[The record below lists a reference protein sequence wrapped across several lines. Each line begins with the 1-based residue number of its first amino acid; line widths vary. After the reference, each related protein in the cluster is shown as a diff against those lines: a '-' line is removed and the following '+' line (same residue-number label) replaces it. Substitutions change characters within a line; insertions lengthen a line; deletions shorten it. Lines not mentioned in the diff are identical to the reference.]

1 MSGKPFF
8 FTETAAKILEDQGY
22 RAKAAE
28 VYLYLSINSQ
38 EKKDYYRARFE
49 RLESDL
55 VWIKKNK
62 ELVRL
67 FHLWIVNLNC
77 PNRIERLTEVRT
89 KLLERKKNTEFK
101 KQIV

>member
-1 MSGKPFF
+1 MSGQPFF
-8 FTETAAKILEDQGY
+8 FTETAANILEAQGY

-28 VYLYLSINSQ
+28 VFLYLSMNSQ

-67 FHLWIVNLNC
+67 FHLWIVSIKC
-77 PNRIERLTEVRT
+77 SNRIERLNEVRS
-89 KLLERKKNTEFK
+89 KLLERKNSIES
-101 KQIV
+101 